1 MVEVKSIHLQNK
13 AFIGMHLQLPTYPV
27 YLITSTKTIL
37 TQQMFDIRYFQKE
50 RSIAVII
57 TEYRYGFEALLHA
70 PVIAMNEI
78 ARRRGVTTMMS
89 GKEAL
94 LLCEAKKA

>member
-1 MVEVKSIHLQNK
+1 MLFFPAEIHLK
-13 AFIGMHLQLPTYPV
+13 IIYIHLFSDDYDKLD
-27 YLITSTKTIL
+27 
-37 TQQMFDIRYFQKE
+37 DIRYFQKE